1 MIVEIARSIIRNS
14 EIEFH
19 EISPVNINFTDV
31 QNDLQ
36 LCSLNKKFN
45 MYADLYF
52 VDFFSK
58 N

>member
-58 N
+58 K